1 MVARTFKMSAVIML
15 TMLVVGCASHQVTP
29 LDYSAYKQSRPRS
42 VVILP
47 PLNESPDVNATYSM
61 LSQMTRPLAESGY
74 YVFPVTLV
82 DETFKQNGLT
92 EAHDIHAVAPAKL
105 REIFG
110 ADAALYVTVKQYG
123 ATYTVLNSVAIVTA
137 SAKLV
142 DLKTGAILWGGSATA
157 NNNEGGNSGGGGLIG
172 ALVAAAVKQ
181 IINSTADTSHPVAGI
196 TSQRLLSAGH
206 VNSVLY
212 GPYSTQY
219 GSD

>member
-110 ADAALYVTVKQYG
+110 ADAAL
-123 ATYTVLNSVAIVTA
+123 
-137 SAKLV
+137 
-142 DLKTGAILWGGSATA
+142 WC
-157 NNNEGGNSGGGGLIG
+157 GGLQLMG
-172 ALVAAAVKQ
+172 YCVAALLEVGCVHEQ
-181 IINSTADTSHPVAGI
+181 DTYRNRS
-196 TSQRLLSAGH
+196 
-206 VNSVLY
+206 
-212 GPYSTQY
+212 
-219 GSD
+219 